1 MNELPDD
8 LRAFEAS
15 LSQISPKSSL
25 DTDRLIFESGY
36 AAAIADRK
44 ARQTARATVTIVGS
58 ALAGVAAT
66 LMAVFA
72 LRTQDP
78 PMPPSAAVANDTQ
91 RQDASPSTDVNSES
105 PRVAERRAWPASS
118 PRSPLIANEFVEAS
132 ADSFGTLRWRQ
143 RLIQSAGDGD
153 VALDILPDSF
163 PSRPAASEP
172 RAALPTNLQWQREL
186 LRDDSSREWVNS

>member
-36 AAAIADRK
+36 AAAIADRN

-72 LRTQDP
+72 LRPQDP
-78 PMPPSAAVANDTQ
+78 PMPPSAAVTNDTQ
-91 RQDASPSTDVNSES
+91 RQDASPSTDASSES
-105 PRVAERRAWPASS
+105 PRFAERRAWPASR
-118 PRSPLIANEFVEAS
+118 PRSTNELVEAS
-132 ADSFGTLRWRQ
+132 ADSFSTLRWRQ
-143 RLIQSAGDGD
+143 RLIQSTGDGD